1 MKDLKLNLPFIYEDT
16 GDVIDDAE
24 TLVLDFNL
32 EGYTVHEFFT
42 PYEDKYVILYSGK
55 LYGDS
60 LLPIEELSVLHLEN
74 YREIEKYIDL
84 PDALPEISFSLV
96 DEDEVWE
103 EEISLRDFLKKY
115 IFHYNI
121 LKDAKKAQKKYIA
134 ELYDTTDF

>member
-1 MKDLKLNLPFIYEDT
+1 MKKLRLSHIYETT
-16 GDVIDDAE
+16 GDFMYDIEA
-24 TLVLDFNL
+24 LSLNF
-32 EGYTVHEFFT
+32 EGINSLTQWFDT
-42 PYEDKYVILYSGK
+42 PYEDDYIVSYHSGSYENGEFT
-55 LYGDS
+55 YGSIEELDS
-60 LLPIEELSVLHLEN
+60 LLLEN
-74 YREIEKYIDL
+74 YRAIEKYIDL

-134 ELYDTTDF
+134 ELE